1 MEKQIS
7 EDIRKKLLI
16 DQQHEIDSYHIYKN
30 MAEKTKD
37 ENNRE
42 ILDKIANDEKKHYEL
57 LAKYTEKELKPSGFK
72 VWFFTF
78 ITSVF
83 GLTFGLKLMEKAE
96 KEAQDIDYAGLDAHI
111 PEVKNVMKDE
121 EEHEH
126 ELINMINEES
136 LKYVGSIVLG
146 LNDALVELTGALA
159 GLTFALQNTSIIALS
174 GMITGIAASLSMA
187 ASEYLST
194 KAEGGK
200 NAIKSALYTGGAY
213 IITVILLVLP
223 YLIFSHYI
231 ICLVVTLAISVLIIF
246 IFNYYISVA
255 KDYNFWRRFLE
266 MAGISLGVAAL
277 SFGIGVVIRLVF
289 NVQI

>member
-16 DQQHEIDSYHIYKN
+16 DQQHEIDSHHIYSNLAK
-30 MAEKTKD
+30 KVKD
-37 ENNRE
+37 ENNRQ
-42 ILDKIANDEKKHYEL
+42 ILQRIANDEKKHYEL
-57 LAKYTEKELKPSGFK
+57 LSKYTGVEVKPGKFK
-72 VWFFTF
+72 VWFFTML
-78 ITSVF
+78 TTLF

-96 KEAQDIDYAGLDAHI
+96 QEAQDIDYAGLDAHI
-111 PEVKNVMKDE
+111 PEVKDVMKDE

-126 ELINMINEES
+126 ELLNMINEER

-174 GMITGIAASLSMA
+174 GLVTGIAASFSMA
-187 ASEYLST
+187 ASEYLSR
-194 KAEGGK
+194 KAEGGTD
-200 NAIKSALYTGGAY
+200 AVKSALYTGGAY
-213 IITVILLVLP
+213 IITVFLLVLP
-223 YLIFSHYI
+223 YLLLNHYI
-231 ICLVVTLAISVLIIF
+231 ICLVLTLSISVIIIF
-246 IFNYYISVA
+246 VFNYYISVA

-277 SFGIGVVIRLVF
+277 SFGIGIVLRLVF
-289 NVQI
+289 GVEM